1 MERKFTDQEQI
12 RREKLKVLQSE
23 NKDPYAVERVKRT
36 MTISEFNKTYKNIK
50 KHLDKK
56 IVLAGRV
63 VALRQTF
70 GVIKDFLGKT
80 QFYINKKKISDKI
93 FKYFSKMVD
102 IGDIV
107 EIKGTP
113 FKTMKG
119 ELTLDVSDIKI
130 VSKSLKPL
138 PEKWHGLQDEELR
151 ARHRYVDLIMNDES
165 TQTFILRSK
174 IMKLIREYMDSQE
187 FIEVETPVMH
197 PILGGAN
204 AKPFIT
210 HYNALKRNFYL
221 RIATELPL
229 KKLIVGGFDKIYEIG
244 RIFRNEGMDSTHNP
258 EFTSME
264 VYAAYWGMEEQMNL
278 TENIFKFVAK
288 KLNKKIIKLDNGVEI
303 DFSKKFRRV
312 HMVDLI
318 NEVCGVNFFEV
329 ETDQQAL
336 ELAKKFNIEVEK
348 HQRTKG
354 HVINLFFENFCEEK
368 CIQPTFIWGHP
379 IEVSPLSKKDY
390 SKDGFTKR
398 FELFINTKEYANAFA
413 ELNDPIDQFER
424 FESQLKEKTL
434 GNDETVE
441 MDMDFIEALE
451 YGLPPTGGM
460 GLGIDRFVML
470 FTNKTTIR
478 DVLLFP
484 QMKDKK

>member
-1 MERKFTDQEQI
+1 MERKFSDQEQI
-12 RREKLKVLQSE
+12 RRSKLQTLQQE
-23 NKDPYAVERVKRT
+23 NNDPYQVEKVKRT

-50 KHLDKK
+50 KHLTKK
-56 IVLAGRV
+56 VVLAGRV
-63 VALRQTF
+63 IAIRQTF

-80 QFYINKKKISDKI
+80 QFYINKNKVSDKT
-93 FKYFSKMVD
+93 FKYFSKSVD

-107 EIKGTP
+107 EIKGCP

-119 ELTLDVSDIKI
+119 ELTLDVSSIRI
-130 VSKSLKPL
+130 VSKALKPL

-151 ARHRYVDLIMNDES
+151 ARHRYVDLIMNDDS
-165 TQTFILRSK
+165 VNTFILRSK
-174 IMKLIREYMDSQE
+174 IIKWIREYMDSQD
-187 FIEVETPVMH
+187 FLEVETPVLH

-210 HYNALKRNFYL
+210 HLNALKRNFYL

-229 KKLIVGGFDKIYEIG
+229 KKLIVGGFDRVYEIG
-244 RIFRNEGMDSTHNP
+244 RIFRNEGMDATHNP

-264 VYAAYWGMEEQMNL
+264 VYAAYWGMEEQMKL
-278 TENIFKFVAK
+278 TENIFKWIAK
-288 KLNKKIIKLDNGVEI
+288 KLKIKSITLEDGTEINFVNKFKVI
-303 DFSKKFRRV
+303 
-312 HMVDLI
+312 HMVDFI
-318 NEVCGVNFFEV
+318 KEVCGIDFFEV
-329 ETDQQAL
+329 KTDAEAL
-336 ELAKKFNIEVEK
+336 NLAKKHGVEVQN
-348 HQRTKG
+348 HQKSKG
-354 HVINLFFENFCEEK
+354 HIINLFFENFCEKK
-368 CIQPTFIWGHP
+368 CIQPTFVWGHP

-390 SKDGFTKR
+390 ANKGFTKR

-424 FESQLKEKTL
+424 FENQLKEKTL
-434 GNDETVE
+434 GNDEAVE

-460 GLGIDRFVML
+460 GLGIDRLVML
-470 FTNKTTIR
+470 FANKSTIR

-484 QMKDKK
+484 HMKEKK